1 MNNAAL
7 QDMWTAI
14 LALLHIPD
22 YRHRESRLYIYN
34 YQSGNSNMLMKIKGQ
49 HIC

>member
-14 LALLHIPD
+14 LALLRIPD
-22 YRHRESRLYIYN
+22 YRHRGSGQYIYS
-34 YQSGNSNMLMKIKGQ
+34 YHMVIPVYYLR
-49 HIC
+49 

>member
-14 LALLHIPD
+14 LALLRIPD
-22 YRHRESRLYIYN
+22 YRHREFRQYIYN
-34 YQSGNSNMLMKIKGQ
+34 YQLVIPVYYLR
-49 HIC
+49 